1 MALDKEIAR
10 ICFRPQRTNW
20 DHRNLMFREYSE
32 MRGAGEEKSL
42 REPYSFFMYV
52 IKSFKKIDIHF
63 FLIS

>member
-1 MALDKEIAR
+1 
-10 ICFRPQRTNW
+10 
-20 DHRNLMFREYSE
+20 MFREYSE